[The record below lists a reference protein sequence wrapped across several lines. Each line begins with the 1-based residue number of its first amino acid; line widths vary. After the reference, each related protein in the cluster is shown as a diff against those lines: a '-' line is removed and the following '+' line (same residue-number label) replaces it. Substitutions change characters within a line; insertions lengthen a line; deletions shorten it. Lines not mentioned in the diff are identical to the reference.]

1 MNGAGLAE
9 TERLRALYGTKEAP
23 LQVGRVKLGGKAP
36 PFGRD
41 VAAEHSAGRPV
52 NCIVF
57 AGPKAWER
65 AKRRRAALGPGSAMV
80 LPLGEDPAAFKWPKL
95 PGVLADAR
103 SLDYEA
109 AFALARAIA
118 SGGSA
123 PVYVV
128 TAASSIIVRRP
139 KRRAASEHRD

>member
-1 MNGAGLAE
+1 MSGAGTAE
-9 TERLRALYGTKEAP
+9 TERLRALYGTREAP
-23 LQVGRVKLGGKAP
+23 LRVDPVKLGKKAP
-36 PFGRD
+36 PFGRE
-41 VAAEHSAGRPV
+41 VAAELAAGRPV

-65 AKRRRAALGPGSAMV
+65 AKRRRASLGPGSAMV
-80 LPLGEDPAAFKWPKL
+80 LPAGEDPAAFRWPKL

-103 SLDYEA
+103 DLDYA
-109 AFALARAIA
+109 GAYALARSLA

-128 TAASSIIVRRP
+128 TSGDSIIVRRP
-139 KRRAASEHRD
+139 SRRAEHEHRA

>member
-1 MNGAGLAE
+1 MSGAGEAE
-9 TERLRALYGTKEAP
+9 TERLRALYGTREAP
-23 LQVGRVKLGGKAP
+23 LRVEPVKLGRKAP
-36 PFGRD
+36 PFGRE
-41 VAAEHSAGRPV
+41 VAAELAAGRPV
-52 NCIVF
+52 NCTVF

-65 AKRRRAALGPGSAMV
+65 AKRRRASLGPGSAMV
-80 LPLGEDPAAFKWPKL
+80 LPAGEDPAMFRWPKL

-103 SLDYEA
+103 DIDYGA

-128 TAASSIIVRRP
+128 TSGDSIVVRGP